1 MSTYEYGI
9 VGPTGSMP
17 QARGSILPVPDR
29 EIYAGRVVTLR
40 LRDVPGRNGAVHM
53 REIVEH
59 APAAAVIA
67 VDDQQQI
74 LLVRQLRPA
83 VDQVLLE
90 LPAGILDPGED
101 PITCARRELEE
112 ETGYTADRLE
122 PLVRFYPSPGF
133 CTELL
138 HVFVADGLRECTGQ
152 PDEDEELEV
161 VRMPLAEAMELLR
174 RGEITDS
181 KTVVG
186 LLAFKEY
193 RSGVQ
198 PSADP
203 A

>member
-1 MSTYEYGI
+1 M
-9 VGPTGSMP
+9 
-17 QARGSILPVPDR
+17 PDR
-29 EIYAGRVVTLR
+29 ELYAGRIVTLR
-40 LRDVPGRNGAVHM
+40 LRDVPGRDGAVHV

-59 APAAAVIA
+59 APAAAVVA
-67 VDDQQQI
+67 VDEQGQI

-101 PITCARRELEE
+101 PLTCARRELEE

-138 HVFVADGLRECTGQ
+138 HVYVADGLRECRGQ
-152 PDEDEELEV
+152 PDEDEELEL
-161 VRMPLAEAMELLR
+161 VRMPLAEAMDLVR

-186 LLAFKEY
+186 LLAY
-193 RSGVQ
+193 WDRLSQ
-198 PSADP
+198 ADESMSR
-203 A
+203 

>member
-1 MSTYEYGI
+1 M
-9 VGPTGSMP
+9 
-17 QARGSILPVPDR
+17 PDR
-29 EIYAGRVVTLR
+29 EIYAGRIVTLR
-40 LRDVPGRNGAVHM
+40 LRDVPGRDGAVHV

-67 VDDQQQI
+67 VDEHQEI

-83 VDQVLLE
+83 VDRVLLE

-112 ETGYTADRLE
+112 ETGYTADRLD

-138 HVFVADGLRECTGQ
+138 HVFVAEGLRECTGQ
-152 PDEDEELEV
+152 PDEDEELEL
-161 VRMPLAEAMELLR
+161 VRMPLAEAMGLLR

-186 LLAFKEY
+186 LLAFSTF
-193 RSGVQ
+193 RH
-198 PSADP
+198 SAGS
-203 A
+203 

>member
-1 MSTYEYGI
+1 
-9 VGPTGSMP
+9 MP
-17 QARGSILPVPDR
+17 QARGSILLVPER
-29 EIYAGRVVTLR
+29 EIYAGRIVTLR
-40 LRDVPGRNGAVHM
+40 LRDVPGRDGVVHV

-59 APAAAVIA
+59 APAAAVVA
-67 VDDQQQI
+67 VDEHETV

-83 VDQVLLE
+83 VGEVLLE

-133 CTELL
+133 CTEVL
-138 HVFVADGLRECTGQ
+138 HIFVAQGLRECAGE
-152 PDEDEELEV
+152 PDEDEDLEL
-161 VRMPLAEAMELLR
+161 VRMPLAEAMERLR

-181 KTVVG
+181 KTVIG
-186 LLAFKEY
+186 LLAFTEY
-193 RSGVQ
+193 RTSAR
-198 PSADP
+198 PSPDP

>member
-1 MSTYEYGI
+1 
-9 VGPTGSMP
+9 
-17 QARGSILPVPDR
+17 VPER

-40 LRDVPGRNGAVHM
+40 LRDVPGQDGRLHV

-59 APAAAVIA
+59 APAAAVVAIDEA
-67 VDDQQQI
+67 GDI

-101 PITCARRELEE
+101 PLTCARRELQE
-112 ETGYTADRLE
+112 ETGYTADHLE
-122 PLVRFYPSPGF
+122 LLIRFYPSPGF
-133 CTELL
+133 CTEVLY
-138 HVFVADGLRECTGQ
+138 VYVAEGLRECAGQ
-152 PDEDEELEV
+152 PDDDEDLEL
-161 VRMPLAEAMELLR
+161 VRLPFTQAIDLVR

-193 RSGVQ
+193 RSSAP
-198 PSADP
+198 PSAGP